1 MRETAMFPLSSVLM
15 PHMPLPLRI
24 FESRY
29 LVMLGRLLDD
39 DDPRFGVVL
48 IERGPEAG
56 GGEQRFSVG
65 TLARVSRVAAR
76 EDDLQLVAVGG
87 GRFEVE
93 RWLDDDPYP
102 RAIVRELPMPPWR
115 DDLLPLRERAEQ
127 TVRRLLSMSA
137 EFAELPWDADI
148 ELADDPEH
156 ACWQLAGI
164 APLSTLDHLALLQAS
179 SLDQLLADLIA
190 RCDEAEPVL
199 TAGTPDGAFGAEL
212 DRLLDDVEGD
222 EESPGPADG
231 DR

>member
-1 MRETAMFPLSSVLM
+1 
-15 PHMPLPLRI
+15 
-24 FESRY
+24 
-29 LVMLGRLLDD
+29 
-39 DDPRFGVVL
+39 
-48 IERGPEAG
+48 
-56 GGEQRFSVG
+56 
-65 TLARVSRVAAR
+65 
-76 EDDLQLVAVGG
+76 
-87 GRFEVE
+87 
-93 RWLDDDPYP
+93 
-102 RAIVRELPMPPWR
+102 MPPWR
-115 DDLLPLRERAEQ
+115 DDFLPLRERAEQ

-179 SLDQLLADLIA
+179 SLDLLLADLIA

-212 DRLLDDVEGD
+212 DRLLDDDEGD